1 MPTTS
6 YEKQIRASKTTR
18 DVWAAVGAFFRGG
31 DIDRVAYL
39 HLPPLGA
46 ADETRPRLFSEG
58 FPEQLVARYF
68 QERLYRDNPG
78 IRVGSVRVEPVYW
91 DDLLAMEV
99 RSERERQFLD
109 EVRAVDIGAGA
120 GIHVY
125 GPNGRGGQFSLGFRP
140 GVRRLDPPVLGEAQ
154 WICQIG
160 HLRYC
165 ALLTPAA
172 APSGELSERESEV
185 LAWVAR
191 GKSNVTIGDILGIS
205 THTVNAHM
213 RNIYL
218 KLGVFDRV
226 TAAVRGIGS
235 GLIHAET

>member
-1 MPTTS
+1 MPTST

-18 DVWAAVGAFFRGG
+18 DVWAAAATFFRGS
-31 DIDRVAYL
+31 DINRVAYL

-46 ADETRPRLFSEG
+46 ADETKPRFFAEG

-68 QERLYRDNPG
+68 HERLYRDNPG
-78 IRVGSVRVEPVYW
+78 IKFAAARVEPIYW
-91 DDLLAMEV
+91 DELRKMEI
-99 RSERERQFLD
+99 RSDREREFLEELSAAQLGD
-109 EVRAVDIGAGA
+109 GV

-125 GPNGRGGQFSLGFRP
+125 GPNGRSGQFSLGFRP
-140 GVRRLDPPVLGEAQ
+140 GVRRLEPAVLSETQ
-154 WICQIG
+154 WICQIA

-165 ALLTPAA
+165 ALLTPAL
-172 APSGELSERESEV
+172 APSSELSERESEV

-213 RNIYL
+213 RTIYL

-235 GLIHAET
+235 GLIHAES

>member
-1 MPTTS
+1 VGTS
-6 YEKQIRASKTTR
+6 LYEQTIRDSKSAR
-18 DVWAAVGAFFRGG
+18 DVWAAVAGYFRGG
-31 DIDRVAYL
+31 PADRVAYL

-46 ADETRPRLFSEG
+46 PDAARPRFFAEG
-58 FPEQLVARYF
+58 FCEDLVARF
-68 QERLYRDNPG
+68 FEERLFRDTPA
-78 IRVGSVRVEPVYW
+78 IRISSLVVEPVYW
-91 DDLLAMEV
+91 DELVAMEI
-99 RSERERQFLD
+99 RSDREREFLD
-109 EVRAVDIGAGA
+109 KIKAAGVGDGV
-120 GIHVY
+120 GIHAY
-125 GPNGRGGQFSLGFRP
+125 GPNGRHGQFSLGFRP
-140 GVRRLDPPVLGEAQ
+140 GVRRLAPEALNEAQ
-154 WICQIG
+154 WICQIA

-165 ALLTPAA
+165 ALLTPAL
-172 APSGELSERESEV
+172 APAGELSERESEV

-191 GKSNVTIGDILGIS
+191 GKSNVTIADILGIS